1 MNKNIHFLLLLFCC
15 LVSFVSCKDETPQ
28 KQTSGVAHLYIKGG
42 TLYDSNYPSNAELDD
57 KIVTLRILGF
67 DAMGMLSATND
78 TKRKKAI
85 SSSMRSRKVLTILYS
100 SPTNRIRR
108 IHHR

>member
-1 MNKNIHFLLLLFCC
+1 MIINTLMNKNIHFLLLLFCC
-15 LVSFVSCKDETPQ
+15 LVSFVSCTDETPQ

-67 DAMGMLSATND
+67 DAMGMCVSN
-78 TKRKKAI
+78 KRYEAEK
-85 SSSMRSRKVLTILYS
+85 
-100 SPTNRIRR
+100 RR
-108 IHHR
+108 YHQA